1 MILEKLNNF
10 NIILA
15 SKSPRRQELLKQ
27 LDVNFDVADIVEVDE
42 SFDESIKAEN
52 IPIYL
57 SQKKA
62 KAYLNNLKNNDI
74 LITADTIVWLN
85 NKALNKPKDRA
96 GAIEMLKLLS
106 NKTHNVYTG
115 VTISSKEKSRS
126 FVSSTKV
133 KFKQLTSSEIVYY
146 VDKYKPFDKAGAY
159 GIQEWIGYIGI
170 TKIEGSYFNVMGLPV
185 QQLYSELKMF
195 VGKNN

>member
-1 MILEKLNNF
+1 MILDKLKKY

-15 SKSPRRQELLKQ
+15 SKSPRRQELLGQ
-27 LDVNFDVADIVEVDE
+27 LDINFKVADIIDVDE
-42 SFDESIKAEN
+42 SYNDSIKAGD

-62 KAYLNNLKNNDI
+62 KAYINRLKSKDI

-85 NKALNKPKDRA
+85 NSALNKPK
-96 GAIEMLKLLS
+96 GKSQAIEMIKSLS
-106 NKTHNVYTG
+106 GNSHKVYTG
-115 VTISSKEKSRS
+115 VTLSSTDKSQS
-126 FVSSTKV
+126 FVSETKV
-133 KFKQLTSSEIVYY
+133 TFKKLTDNEIIYY

-159 GIQEWIGYIGI
+159 GIQEWIGYVGI

-185 QQLYSELKMF
+185 QQLYSELAEF
-195 VGKNN
+195 VN